1 MNIVRGTVLFLITLF
16 ASVLLCGRAAAKGD
30 GLNVVVIDAGHGG
43 ADAGAVRGRYLEKDI
58 NLGVALALGQMIE
71 KECPDVKVVYTRKT
85 DVAVDLVER
94 GRIANRAGAD
104 LFISIHSNATD
115 AAETSASGAMTFI
128 MGEDKGGRN
137 MAEVMRENDVIK
149 YEKDYSAKYE
159 GFIPSSTESYI
170 IFSLM
175 QYGYQTRSMQ
185 FAETVQKYYKTST
198 PMPDRG
204 VKQGPFLVLWK
215 SAMPSVLTEIG
226 FINNTNDRKVM
237 VSSEGQK
244 KIAAALFAAFREYK
258 ELVDKSASEA
268 RLAAVMAAEDSK
280 PGAAPEPRKDIE
292 FCIQLCS
299 AKKSMSVSGGKF
311 RNLDGK
317 VAERK
322 IGGWYKYY
330 LVGYP
335 TREEAAEALES
346 ARKVYK
352 DAYVV
357 AFENGEPI
365 SVAEAQMKLKEKQEK

>member
-1 MNIVRGTVLFLITLF
+1 M
-16 ASVLLCGRAAAKGD
+16 LCGRAAAKGD

-170 IFSLM
+170 IF
-175 QYGYQTRSMQ
+175 
-185 FAETVQKYYKTST
+185 FAYAVRISDPQHAVRRDGSEVLQDIHTHARPRGETGTFSCA
-198 PMPDRG
+198 
-204 VKQGPFLVLWK
+204 L
-215 SAMPSVLTEIG
+215 EI
-226 FINNTNDRKVM
+226 RH
-237 VSSEGQK
+237 
-244 KIAAALFAAFREYK
+244 
-258 ELVDKSASEA
+258 
-268 RLAAVMAAEDSK
+268 
-280 PGAAPEPRKDIE
+280 
-292 FCIQLCS
+292 
-299 AKKSMSVSGGKF
+299 
-311 RNLDGK
+311 
-317 VAERK
+317 AERAHRNRVHQQHERPQGDGLLRRTEENRRGAVRGMSR
-322 IGGWYKYY
+322 IQGAWW
-330 LVGYP
+330 
-335 TREEAAEALES
+335 TRAP
-346 ARKVYK
+346 ARRVLR
-352 DAYVV
+352 
-357 AFENGEPI
+357 P
-365 SVAEAQMKLKEKQEK
+365 